1 MNKKKMLA
9 TVLIVLLLAVPLF
22 AEGST
27 EKQSAEKWPNSTVQF
42 LVAAGA
48 GGGTD
53 LSARA
58 FAKFFQDSFKQPF
71 VVVNQKDGGGVIAYE
86 NSRTAK
92 PNGKT
97 FLYYHS
103 GMLVGSNSG
112 LYDKSPVDDFAVISV
127 MPAGGSYAVV
137 GGPNSKYNSMEEVMA
152 DALANPGTVT
162 CGIQNGQ
169 STHIMAGML
178 QYDSGADFKLVE
190 AGSDQ
195 DKLVAMQGGHIDIC
209 FINTKNA
216 KPYSEAGKL
225 KAFAT
230 IAGNEDRDPALP
242 DCPSL
247 YEMGY
252 TTCIYGTD
260 FLILGPK
267 DTDPAI
273 IQKLNEY
280 VGKGIQNQ
288 GVIDAHK
295 AINMPLQ
302 YLNVEDSIAR
312 LKAIDKTIGNVAEAI
327 GLK

>member
-1 MNKKKMLA
+1 MSKKKVML
-9 TVLIVLLLAVPLF
+9 TVLIILLLAFPLF
-22 AEGST
+22 AEGSK
-27 EKQSAEKWPNSTVQF
+27 EQVNSEKWPDSTVQF
-42 LVAAGA
+42 LVGAGA
-48 GGGTD
+48 GGATD

-58 FAKFFQDSFKQPF
+58 FAKYFQDNFKQPF
-71 VVVNQKDGGGVIAYE
+71 VVVNQKDGGGVVAYE

-92 PNGKT
+92 ADGKT

-103 GMLVGSNSG
+103 GMLVGSNTG
-112 LYDKSPVDDFAVISV
+112 LYDKSPVEDFAIISV

-137 GGPNSKYNSMEEVMA
+137 GGPNSKFNSMAEVMA
-152 DALANPGTVT
+152 YAKANPGVVT

-178 QYDSGADFKLVE
+178 QYDSGVNFKLVE

-230 IAGNEDRDPALP
+230 IAGNKDRDPLLP

-252 TTCIYGTD
+252 KTCIYGTD

-267 DTDPAI
+267 GTDPAI
-273 IQKLNEY
+273 IKKLNEY
-280 VGKGIQNQ
+280 VGKGIKDP
-288 GVIDAHK
+288 GVIAAHE
-295 AINMPLQ
+295 AINMPLV
-302 YLNVEDSIAR
+302 YLSVQDSVAR
-312 LKAIDKTIGNVAEAI
+312 LKATDETISNVAKAI